1 MNENLKP
8 YSKYVQKYRL
18 VLDKPLVKLDRI
30 KINTSADLSV
40 FFQKLNAV
48 EGDDIVE
55 HFYVAYFNRS
65 KSLTGYTYLSRG
77 GITGVVADIR
87 VILAMAIQSGAVYIA
102 VCHNHPSG
110 SLQAS
115 KADEELTRR
124 LKEAAATHD
133 IQLMDHIIIISDE
146 SYFSFA
152 DEGIL

>member
-1 MNENLKP
+1 
-8 YSKYVQKYRL
+8 
-18 VLDKPLVKLDRI
+18 
-30 KINTSADLSV
+30 
-40 FFQKLNAV
+40 
-48 EGDDIVE
+48 
-55 HFYVAYFNRS
+55 
-65 KSLTGYTYLSRG
+65 
-77 GITGVVADIR
+77 
-87 VILAMAIQSGAVYIA
+87 MAIQSGAVYIA